1 MTDLQA
7 SLIGIGT
14 LIVICV
20 VSYNKW
26 QEHKAKKSVDQAFA
40 TTPDD
45 ALMGAEESLQ
55 GNKKARSEPVFASPE
70 DLSPSATVEPPAEV
84 QEPIAP
90 EFFPDTAT
98 SEDDVVDSPAMAEEA
113 PTVQASAP
121 VELPVDDVIDCLI
134 PLSLEQPVSGE
145 ALLPLLGS
153 IQPTGNKQVQLIGQ
167 HEDGHWETVVTGPL
181 YVALVAS
188 VQMANRSGVLDEVEY
203 SDFVRRLQQAADQLQ
218 AHPDTPDMVDVVAA
232 ARNLQEFVSEF
243 DAQLSINLRPNST
256 PWPVGTLKKALERQ
270 GFNSQT
276 GGKLTMPDGEGGT
289 LFSLLTN
296 VPTREE
302 STHLLTLLLDV
313 PRIAPERDGFGNM
326 VSCARTLAARLDAS
340 IVDDSGQV
348 LSDPALDDIAG
359 QVKAFYQEMAAAE
372 IPAGSRRALR
382 LFN

>member
-7 SLIGIGT
+7 SLIGIGI

-40 TTPDD
+40 NTPDD
-45 ALMGAEESLQ
+45 ALMGEEEAAP
-55 GNKKARSEPVFASPE
+55 GNKPRSEPVFASPE
-70 DLSPSATVEPPAEV
+70 PQPDIEPAPA
-84 QEPIAP
+84 
-90 EFFPDTAT
+90 
-98 SEDDVVDSPAMAEEA
+98 AMTETRAENEEA
-113 PTVQASAP
+113 ALPEPLPEARADEAEPVFADEAAP
-121 VELPVDDVIDCLI
+121 PKETVELPVDDVIDCLI
-134 PLSLEQPVSGE
+134 PLSVEQPVSGE
-145 ALLPLLGS
+145 TLLPLLAS

-167 HEDGHWETVVTGPL
+167 REDGSWETVVAEPL

-188 VQMANRSGVLDEVEY
+188 VQMAHRSGVLDEVEY
-203 SDFVRRLQQAADQLQ
+203 SDFVRRLQQAADQVQ

-232 ARNLQEFVSEF
+232 ARNLQQFVNEF
-243 DAQLSINLRPNST
+243 DAQLSINLRPNSA

-270 GFNSQT
+270 GFTSQAD
-276 GGKLTMPDGEGGT
+276 GKLIMPDGEGGA

-296 VPTREE
+296 VPAREE
-302 STHLLTLLLDV
+302 STRLLTLLLDV

-340 IVDDSGQV
+340 IVDDGGQV
-348 LSDPALDDIAG
+348 LSDPALDEIAG
-359 QVKAFYQEMAAAE
+359 QVRAFHQEMAAAE